1 MLNTKQAF
9 IELALQVNAL
19 QWGEF
24 TLKSGRV
31 SPYFFNAGLFYHGSS
46 LRLIGQYYAELILK
60 HNLAI
65 NHLYGP
71 AYKGIPLATST
82 AIALSERD
90 YDVRVSFN
98 RKESKYHG
106 EHGQFI
112 GAPITGPVV
121 MIDDVITAGTAF
133 REAQQLIQSQGGRLT
148 AVIIALDRCER
159 GLGSQSTLQEIQ
171 AQGIAVFSLITLMDI
186 IDYLRDQQL
195 TALMNKVQQYHTSYG
210 A

>member
-46 LRLIGQYYAELILK
+46 LRLIGHYYAELMIK
-60 HNLAI
+60 HKLAV

-98 RKESKYHG
+98 RKESKDHG

-112 GAPITGPVV
+112 GAPIEGDVV

-186 IDYLRDQQL
+186 IDYLKDQQL
-195 TALMNKVQQYHTSYG
+195 TALMHKVQHYHANYG